1 MQEIQFDYFRG
12 MEAEQYSFY
21 RVPKVLFTE
30 ECFKS
35 LSCEAKILYG
45 LMLDRMSLSIKNRW
59 FDEKDRVY
67 IIFTV
72 EEIMEL
78 LGCGRQKA
86 IKNIAE
92 LDSEKGIG
100 LIEKKRLGLGKPN
113 VIYVKNFMIKE
124 CLDSE
129 SEEIEAENAG
139 NMQKYENQTSRSMKS
154 GFQDVPESDSQK
166 YENQTSG
173 SMKTKLQE
181 VPKSD
186 FKKCENR
193 TSGSMKIKTQEVPK
207 SNCNKT
213 DINKTDYSETD
224 PIQSN
229 LSLSAGEVYPI
240 SSDMM
245 ERMETYRE
253 ILRVNVDYEGFVEK
267 GEGED
272 VGELIELMVEILML
286 PDDTVV
292 RIGGADKPVS
302 VVKSRFLKLTYSHI
316 EYVLFSLHRNTSKVA
331 NIRAYLLTTLYNSS
345 MTMNHYYQA
354 EVNHDLYGGG

>member
-113 VIYVKNFMIKE
+113 VIYVKNFMIKDCPE
-124 CLDSE
+124 PKR
-129 SEEIEAENAG
+129 EEIGLENAG
-139 NMQKYENQTSRSMKS
+139 NTQKYENQTSRS
-154 GFQDVPESDSQK
+154 PE
-166 YENQTSG
+166 N
-173 SMKTKLQE
+173 KLQE
-181 VPKSD
+181 V
-186 FKKCENR
+186 C
-193 TSGSMKIKTQEVPK
+193 K
-207 SNCNKT
+207 SNSNY
-213 DINKTDYSETD
+213 N
-224 PIQSN
+224 N
-229 LSLSAGEVYPI
+229 LSYNKENDNESDQIRSADVRSDDRLAIMQAYEEQIKDNIDYDGLII
-240 SSDMM
+240 SHSLDKDLIQGIY
-245 ERMETYRE
+245 ELILETVLCQNQE
-253 ILRVNVDYEGFVEK
+253 ILIASNWYPA
-267 GEGED
+267 
-272 VGELIELMVEILML
+272 EL
-286 PDDTVV
+286 
-292 RIGGADKPVS
+292 
-302 VVKSRFLKLTYSHI
+302 VKSKFLKLEYSHI
-316 EYVLFSLHRNTSKVA
+316 EYVIECLKKNTSKVK
-331 NIRAYLLTTLYNSS
+331 NIKKYMLAALFNAPATIDG
-345 MTMNHYYQA
+345 YYQA
-354 EVNHDLYGGG
+354 EVNHDMPQFA